1 MKNEPGLR
9 DCACR
14 NLRMTTRVI
23 TQYYDTAL
31 RPTGLSAAQFAL
43 LAAVSAAGGRTIG
56 ALAEAQLMDQTTA
69 TRSIE
74 LLKKNGY
81 LEARTGEVDSRK
93 RHIWITEQGNET
105 LNKAIPYWEQAQ
117 ETIEQGIGREKY
129 EDFLATLAELRSMI

>member
-1 MKNEPGLR
+1 MGKEPGLR

-23 TQYYDTAL
+23 TQYYDAAL
-31 RPTGLSAAQFAL
+31 RPAGLSAAQFAL
-43 LAAVSAAGGRTIG
+43 LAAVSAVGGRTIG
-56 ALAEAQLMDQTTA
+56 ELAEAQLMDQTTA

-93 RHIWITEQGNET
+93 RHIWITGLGTET
-105 LNKAIPYWEQAQ
+105 LRKAIPFWEQAQ
-117 ETIEQGIGREKY
+117 RTIEQGLGTEKY
-129 EDFLATLAELRSMI
+129 EDFLTTLAELQRII